1 MIFTL
6 LEIAGMAFLI
16 HQLAW
21 PLVTDKPTFT
31 FFREKKFENE
41 IAELNQQVKE
51 KGFESEINEIK
62 QQLKE

>member
-6 LEIAGMAFLI
+6 IELALMVFLI
-16 HQLAW
+16 HQLAL
-21 PLVTDKPTFT
+21 PLIMNKPTFT

-41 IAELNQQVKE
+41 IAELNQQMKE
-51 KGFESEINEIK
+51 KEFENEINEIK